1 MKTKALRGLKIT
13 DEAEGKVQAVFATLN
28 VKDKDGDVTRPGAFE
43 NGAQVRISAWNHA
56 SWGPGMLPVGK
67 GVIREKGDE
76 AVLDSQFFLNTQAG
90 RETFTTIKELGE
102 LVEWSYGYDILDAEP
117 GYKDGEDIQFLNRLK
132 VHEVAPVLLGSG
144 ENTRTLLAKSFGVE
158 IEAADAPA
166 KDNGAE
172 KPKDGEKLA
181 DHLDRVIDEVKA
193 LADRLADAV
202 AKRAEADNGRKNQKL
217 SEATQERGERLL
229 EQVKRLREA
238 LAIEPQINTEA
249 VRLQALLSR
258 ATELRARGGNT

>member
-43 NGAQVRISAWNHA
+43 NGAQVRISAYNHA

-90 RETFTTIKELGE
+90 KETFTTIKELGE

-117 GYKDGEDIQFLNRLK
+117 GHKDGEDIQFLNRLK
-132 VHEVAPVLLGSG
+132 VHEVSPVLLGAG

-158 IEAADAPA
+158 IEPADAPVV
-166 KDNGAE
+166 E
-172 KPKDGEKLA
+172 KAKDGEKLA

-217 SEATQERGERLL
+217 SEATQERGEQLL

-249 VRLQALLSR
+249 IRLQALLSR